1 MGLPD
6 VMIIRLGQANA
17 WNLLGSTINSIG
29 EAVRLGGLEL
39 QGQRL
44 RSSKVLVV
52 SPAVLFSDQNRPFEI
67 KVNTTMHK
75 LF

>member
-1 MGLPD
+1 M
-6 VMIIRLGQANA
+6 
-17 WNLLGSTINSIG
+17 GSTINSIG

-52 SPAVLFSDQNRPFEI
+52 SPAVLFSDQNRSFEI